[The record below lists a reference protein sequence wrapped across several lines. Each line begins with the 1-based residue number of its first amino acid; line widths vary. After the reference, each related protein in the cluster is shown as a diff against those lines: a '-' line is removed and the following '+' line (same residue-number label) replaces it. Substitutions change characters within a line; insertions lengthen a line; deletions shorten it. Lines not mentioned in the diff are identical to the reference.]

1 MICSF
6 PLINIHLGNLQV
18 ILGIRGS
25 IESRRGP
32 GRIKTPLYERELKVV
47 FIGLLR
53 M

>member
-25 IESRRGP
+25 IESRRG
-32 GRIKTPLYERELKVV
+32 RIKPPLYERELKVV